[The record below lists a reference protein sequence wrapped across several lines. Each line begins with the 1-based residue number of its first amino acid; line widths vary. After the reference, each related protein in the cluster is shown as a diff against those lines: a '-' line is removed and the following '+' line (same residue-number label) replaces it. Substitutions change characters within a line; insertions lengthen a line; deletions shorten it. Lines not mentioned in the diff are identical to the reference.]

1 MYFRLMDAAHL
12 AGIKS
17 GVHTRMTNNI
27 IMLANMQV
35 MLLPGD
41 HLISAPPPGHYSL
54 GNFVSLGHYSLVNHV
69 PPSIILVCIH
79 YQHNA
84 RPILMVPVLFLGFC
98 GFCFKT
104 YMYM

>member
-41 HLISAPPPGHYSL
+41 NLISAPPPPSWTLFTGEFCLLRTLFTCKSC
-54 GNFVSLGHYSLVNHV
+54 
-69 PPSIILVCIH
+69 PPFYNIS
-79 YQHNA
+79 
-84 RPILMVPVLFLGFC
+84 
-98 GFCFKT
+98 
-104 YMYM
+104 MYTLST